1 MARPTRAPGF
11 FMTTIT
17 IQVLEGVDQGRI
29 FRNLPTP
36 LTVGREEGNLL
47 RLNDERVSRY
57 HAKIQCDNGDIILTD
72 LESTN
77 GTRINGNL
85 VSIRRLRLGDCIC
98 VGRSLL
104 LFGSN
109 EEIAARMATLANST
123 KPPTLEG
130 DSSSLMSSG
139 PATLRAQ
146 SVSQLSGN
154 DFDFDLNLKDQMT
167 VANGEMYV
175 GVKPLPPLP
184 KKMTPAQA
192 ARVAEILDFLH
203 RGLTFATDNMRADEE
218 GTEIRLAYPDWQKI
232 LAVKM
237 LLARYL
243 RAISE
248 PESLEE

>member
-1 MARPTRAPGF
+1 
-11 FMTTIT
+11 MTTIT

-29 FRNLPTP
+29 FRSLPTP
-36 LTVGREEGNLL
+36 LTIGREEGNLL

-57 HAKIQCDNGDIILTD
+57 HAKIQCDNDDIILTD

-77 GTRINGNL
+77 GTRVNGNL
-85 VSIRRLRLGDCIC
+85 VQIRRLRLGDCIC

-123 KPPTLEG
+123 KPPTLEN
-130 DSSSLMSSG
+130 DVSSLAASG

-146 SVSQLSGN
+146 AVSELTGN
-154 DFDFDLNLKDQMT
+154 DFDFDLNVKEQMT
-167 VANGEMYV
+167 AANGELFV
-175 GVKPLPPLP
+175 GIKPLPPLP
-184 KKMTPAQA
+184 RKLTPAQA
-192 ARVAEILDFLH
+192 ARVAEIFDFLH
-203 RGLTFATDNMRADEE
+203 RGLTFATENMKANDD
-218 GTEIRLAYPDWQKI
+218 GTEIKLTFADWQKI

-237 LLARYL
+237 LLARYV